1 MTQRKPCNNMLTTI
15 VRTAAVLALAIACL
29 PGCGRN
35 PYGTNSYW
43 GAPYAS
49 QYPGGAPAVGMPGAA
64 YPQQA
69 QVAELERR
77 IQQLDMDNRQLT
89 TQLAQSQQKWQV
101 SDERANLFQRQL
113 QDATAQLQQARLA
126 QQDLQGQ
133 TRGLQAT
140 MSMRGGATIRPNT
153 SYAQPSVPGLVGS
166 PQAPG
171 AIQPGALQ
179 PGALQPNAPSPV
191 GNLPGSF
198 PGAMQSP
205 SASTNNNSLGS
216 WPVQPCQAYKF
227 PEPSFKR
234 KGKLY
239 AFAFKRISYSRPDQ
253 TS

>member
-171 AIQPGALQ
+171 AIPALFN
-179 PGALQPNAPSPV
+179 PALFNPMHHRPLAICPVVFLVRCNLLAHRRTTTHSAP
-191 GNLPGSF
+191 
-198 PGAMQSP
+198 
-205 SASTNNNSLGS
+205 